1 MTERERIHAENG
13 PNRERNISHVNE
25 QLQHR
30 DMTMDRAVSLLTGL
44 RDALQDIRDTGID
57 VILDEA
63 SNICAATSLGI
74 DCFFEEKRAKKRKRL
89 TLEETFR
96 GLSSHSVVAGKK
108 KRGPALMTKVLKKKK
123 LRRTKKRIAPVPL
136 VPGTRVVVETLST
149 SSIANVVW
157 QAAEMRFLR
166 GIENVTRDR
175 IPKKAL
181 QNKEK
186 VIRTIVRPRWMDQ
199 AEGNMEGKGA
209 DWKRVVEG
217 PLWEDRQEWKL
228 KELTGNAWLRDHFGK
243 IDRNGN

>member
-1 MTERERIHAENG
+1 MWDKILNQ
-13 PNRERNISHVNE
+13 ISHVNE

-30 DMTMDRAVSLLTGL
+30 DMTVDRAVSLLTGL

-89 TLEETFR
+89 TLEE
-96 GLSSHSVVAGKK
+96 SKK

-157 QAAEMRFLR
+157 QRELSRLQAAEMRFLR
-166 GIENVTRDR
+166 GSENVTRDR

-199 AEGNMEGKGA
+199 AEGDMEGKGA
-209 DWKRVVEG
+209 DWRCVVEG
-217 PLWEDRQEWKL
+217 PLWGDRQEWKL
-228 KELTGNAWLRDHFGK
+228 KEQTGDVWLSDHFGK